1 MMNAYLER
9 HLISS
14 DVVNSRYGLS
24 ALNVPRP
31 IFAKGYISGCG
42 DALYSSN
49 RLIVRGQYL
58 LKGPW

>member
-14 DVVNSRYGLS
+14 DVVNSGYGLS

-31 IFAKGYISGCG
+31 IFAEGYISGCG

-49 RLIVRGQYL
+49 RLIVRG
-58 LKGPW
+58 